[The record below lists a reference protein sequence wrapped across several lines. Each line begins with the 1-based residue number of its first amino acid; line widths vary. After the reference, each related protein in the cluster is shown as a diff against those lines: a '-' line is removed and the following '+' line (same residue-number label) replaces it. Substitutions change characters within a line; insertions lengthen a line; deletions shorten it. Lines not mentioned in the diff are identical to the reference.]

1 MYFAEFTLPGT
12 MELVNE
18 LVIHAA
24 SEAIATQFAQEY
36 ASHWEFELFALT
48 VATEQQVRFC
58 RLTGNAV
65 AIA

>member
-24 SEAIATQFAQEY
+24 SEAVATQFAQEY
-36 ASHWEFELFALT
+36 ASHWEVELFALT
-48 VATEQQVRFC
+48 LVTGQNTRLC
-58 RLTGNAV
+58 RLAGNAV